1 MFHCDKC
8 NKNCT
13 TKSGLNRHTKSCG
26 IEKDFTCE
34 YCKETFSNKQSLN
47 RHNVDRNCKKYIF
60 FIEQE
65 FEKYKEEL
73 KQKEILLELQAE
85 QIKKLTDENR
95 GLSELYQKEKIRSDE
110 LINHYKQLNT
120 MINLLQK

>member
-8 NKNCT
+8 NKKCT
-13 TKSGLNRHTKSCG
+13 TNSGLIKHTKSCG
-26 IEKDFTCE
+26 IDKVFTCE
-34 YCKETFSNKQSLN
+34 YCKEQFSNKQSLN
-47 RHNVDRNCKKYIF
+47 RHTVERNCKKYIF

-73 KQKEILLELQAE
+73 KQRDLLVDLQAE
-85 QIKKLTDENR
+85 KIKKLTNENQT
-95 GLSELYQKEKIRSDE
+95 LSELYKKEKIRSDE
-110 LINHYKQLNT
+110 LMNHYKQLNT